1 MVDDDDNFNNREF
14 IVDEMLGDVL
24 LMQRETIQSHFQEVK
39 QMKSDIRSLEEKIR
53 IALEHCNR
61 NIEDIQLEAKAYV
74 DKEVL
79 SWSKQYQD
87 AGDEKKRLENELK
100 EILKKVENKQLRAV
114 DELESMYENKIKHE

>member
-53 IALEHCNR
+53 IGKGN
-61 NIEDIQLEAKAYV
+61 
-74 DKEVL
+74 KEVGIPRL
-79 SWSKQYQD
+79 KQD
-87 AGDEKKRLENELK
+87 GG
-100 EILKKVENKQLRAV
+100 LRFER
-114 DELESMYENKIKHE
+114 DFEMSS